1 MISQIKLLELMSAR
15 MFHDL
20 AGPVGAINNSIE
32 FFEEDNPVIKEKAL
46 QIIKSS
52 AHEAILRLKFFRQ
65 AYGTVND
72 TEVHLNDIKPLINE
86 FLEKSKLKLE
96 WHDSEQVSIDSYLSK
111 VVLNLVIIALS
122 SMIYGGLFEVSYTPS
137 KLKITFTGKNLIFT
151 EDSKAL
157 LEGNI
162 SHVALSSANIQ
173 IYYTHMMIET
183 AKAKLSIKKSAD
195 ALEFTLSC

>member
-52 AHEAILRLKFFRQ
+52 ANEAVLRLKFFRQ
-65 AYGTVND
+65 AYGTIND
-72 TEVHLNDIKPLINE
+72 TEVHLNDVKPLINE
-86 FLEKSKLKLE
+86 FLENTKCKLS
-96 WHDSEQVSIDSYLSK
+96 WNDDDQISVNSYISK
-111 VVLNLVIIALS
+111 VILNLVIIALS
-122 SMIYGGLFEVSYTPS
+122 SMIYGGLLEVSYTAAR
-137 KLKITFTGKNLIFT
+137 LKITFAGKNLIFT

-157 LEGNI
+157 LEGDL
-162 SHVALSSANIQ
+162 SHVTLSSANIQ

-183 AKAKLSIKKSAD
+183 AKARLAIKKSAD
-195 ALEFTLSC
+195 ALEFTLSY